1 MIPYNVDV
9 KQELTKLISTQLGWP
24 ADEKSLAKNHSII
37 WQNPRKKAQ
46 GGQRLTDEGFTV
58 FTEQM
63 DLKSYDIEFPKD
75 FTLTNQVTIWLDRFI
90 DGPYYITKKSIVVF
104 KEKTAV
110 QLVLFS
116 GDVQKFGIAKA
127 MSLKNNTEESGQTTA

>member
-1 MIPYNVDV
+1 MDV
-9 KQELTKLISTQLGWP
+9 KQELTKIISTQLGWP
-24 ADEKSLAKNHSII
+24 TDSKALAKNHSIV
-37 WQNPRKKAQ
+37 WQNPRKKDI
-46 GGQRLTDEGFTV
+46 GGLRLTDEGYTV

-63 DLKSYDIEFPKD
+63 DIKAYDIEFPKE

-110 QLVLFS
+110 QLILFS
-116 GDVQKFGIAKA
+116 GDVQKFGLAKA
-127 MSLKNNTEESGQTTA
+127 MSLKNNTEESGQTTD

>member
-1 MIPYNVDV
+1 MDV
-9 KQELTKLISTQLGWP
+9 KKHLTQIVSTQLGWP
-24 ADEKSLAKNHSII
+24 TDPKTLEKNHAVI

-46 GGQRLTDEGFTV
+46 GGQRLTEEGFKV

-63 DLKSYDIEFPKD
+63 DMKSYDIEFPKE
-75 FTLTNQVTIWLDRFI
+75 FTLTNQVMIWLDRFI
-90 DGPYYITKKSIVVF
+90 DGPWYLSKKSIVVF

-116 GDVQKFGIAKA
+116 GDVAKFGMAKA
-127 MSLKNNTEESGQTTA
+127 MSLKDNSEENTPKTA

>member
-1 MIPYNVDV
+1 MDQ
-9 KQELTKLISTQLGWP
+9 KQHLTQIISTHLGWP
-24 ADEKSLAKNHSII
+24 LDEKSLEKNHGII
-37 WQNPRKKAQ
+37 WQNPRKKKQ
-46 GGQRLTDEGFTV
+46 GGMRLSDEGFV
-58 FTEQM
+58 IFTEKM
-63 DLKSYDIEFPKD
+63 EMKSYDIDFPKE

-116 GDVQKFGIAKA
+116 GDVQKFGMAKA
-127 MSLKNNTEESGQTTA
+127 MSLKNNTEEIGQTTA

>member
-1 MIPYNVDV
+1 MDV
-9 KQELTKLISTQLGWP
+9 KQHLTKVVSEHLGWP
-24 ADEKSLAKNHSII
+24 TEAKLLAKNHQII
-37 WQNPRKKAQ
+37 WQNPRKKDV
-46 GGQRLTDEGFTV
+46 GGMRLTDEGFSV

-63 DLKSYDIEFPKD
+63 DMKAYDIAFPKE

-90 DGPYYITKKSIVVF
+90 DGPYYITKKSIIVF

-116 GDVQKFGIAKA
+116 GDVQKFGLAKA
-127 MSLKNNTEESGQTTA
+127 MNMKESV

>member
-1 MIPYNVDV
+1 MDI
-9 KQELTKLISTQLGWP
+9 KSHLTKVVSKQLGWP
-24 ADEKSLAKNHSII
+24 DDSKSLAKNHSII
-37 WQNPRKKAQ
+37 WQNPRKKDI
-46 GGQRLTDEGFTV
+46 GGMRLTDEGFTV

-63 DLKSYDIEFPKD
+63 DMKSYDIEFPKE

-90 DGPYYITKKSIVVF
+90 DGPYYITKKSIIVF

-116 GDVQKFGIAKA
+116 GDVEKFGMAKA

>member
-1 MIPYNVDV
+1 MDV
-9 KQELTKLISTQLGWP
+9 KSQLTKIISTQLGWP
-24 ADEKSLAKNHSII
+24 QDEKTLEKNQAVI
-37 WQNPRKKAQ
+37 WQNPRKKEK
-46 GGQRLTDEGFTV
+46 GGFRLTDEGYKV

-63 DLKSYDIEFPKD
+63 DIKSYDIDFPKE

-90 DGPYYITKKSIVVF
+90 DDPYYITKKSIVVF

-116 GDVQKFGIAKA
+116 GDVQKFGLAKA
-127 MSLKNNTEESGQTTA
+127 MSLKNNTEEKS

>member
-1 MIPYNVDV
+1 MDQ
-9 KQELTKLISTQLGWP
+9 KHQLTQIVSQQLGWP
-24 ADEKSLAKNHSII
+24 DDPKSIEKNHSLI
-37 WQNPRKKAQ
+37 WQNPRKKTQ
-46 GGQRLTDEGFTV
+46 GGMRLTDEGFIT
-58 FTEQM
+58 FTEKM
-63 DLKSYDIEFPKD
+63 DMKSYDIDFPKD

-116 GDVQKFGIAKA
+116 GDVQKFGLAKA
-127 MSLKNNTEESGQTTA
+127 MSLKNNNEEIGQTNA

>member
-1 MIPYNVDV
+1 MDV

-24 ADEKSLAKNHSII
+24 TESKSLSKNHSII
-37 WQNPRKKAQ
+37 WQNSRKKDV
-46 GGQRLTDEGFTV
+46 GGFRLTDEGYTI

-63 DLKSYDIEFPKD
+63 DIKSYDISFPKE

-110 QLVLFS
+110 QLILFS

>member
-1 MIPYNVDV
+1 MDV
-9 KQELTKLISTQLGWP
+9 KHSLTKIVSEQLGWP
-24 ADEKSLAKNHSII
+24 SDLKSLNKNHVVI
-37 WQNPRKKAQ
+37 WQNPRKKET
-46 GGQRLTDEGFTV
+46 GGMRLTDEGFSV
-58 FTEQM
+58 FTERM
-63 DLKSYDIEFPKD
+63 DMKSYNIEFPKE

-90 DGPYYITKKSIVVF
+90 DGPYYITKKSIIVF

-127 MSLKNNTEESGQTTA
+127 MSLKNNTEDAGQTTT

>member
-1 MIPYNVDV
+1 MSV
-9 KQELTKLISTQLGWP
+9 KNQLTQIVSTQLGWP
-24 ADEKSLAKNHSII
+24 TDSKTLEKNHSII
-37 WQNPRKKAQ
+37 WQNPRKKTV
-46 GGQRLTDEGFTV
+46 GGMRLTDEGFTI
-58 FTEQM
+58 FTEKM
-63 DLKSYDIEFPKD
+63 DMKSYDIEFPKE

-90 DGPYYITKKSIVVF
+90 DGPYYITKKSIIVF

-127 MSLKNNTEESGQTTA
+127 MSLKNNTEETPT